1 MCDNEEAR
9 ICDNCEFS
17 QFGDEYKE
25 GAFEG
30 MCQNH
35 NIVPG
40 GSIQSFLI
48 FDVPAHVVS
57 GNQNRK
63 TNAVKNIA
71 ELAE

>member
-1 MCDNEEAR
+1 MCENEETR

-17 QFGDEYKE
+17 QFGDEYKK

-40 GSIQSFLI
+40 GPYQEFPHIRRASTCGFWQ
-48 FDVPAHVVS
+48 PKQE
-57 GNQNRK
+57 N
-63 TNAVKNIA
+63 
-71 ELAE
+71 